1 MAKKLTEK
9 KIRKLVGI
17 VVVLIAAVIGL
28 FDTLSSDE
36 TDISTS
42 NADIT
47 NCSAQVHFVDVGQ
60 GDATLVVSKGEAM
73 LVDTGERDELDTLLN
88 YLKKMNIDSL
98 KYLVI
103 THPHTDHMGEAG
115 DILKAVSTERIIMPK
130 VTGNMTPTNSTYKNF
145 LKTLKNLNKKV
156 TAAKDEI
163 LTLGNAKVQL
173 FTTKKEHRN
182 LSNYS
187 VLVKVV
193 DGKNS
198 FLITG
203 DCEFEEEN
211 EMMAQ
216 GFDLDSNVLKVAH
229 HGSYSATSAKFLN
242 YVNPQ
247 YAVIS
252 CAKDNKYGHP
262 HSKTVKRLK
271 SHTKNYYVTA
281 DDGTIIF
288 ISDGKGLSIE
298 TER

>member
-1 MAKKLTEK
+1 
-9 KIRKLVGI
+9 
-17 VVVLIAAVIGL
+17 
-28 FDTLSSDE
+28 
-36 TDISTS
+36 
-42 NADIT
+42 
-47 NCSAQVHFVDVGQ
+47 
-60 GDATLVVSKGEAM
+60 
-73 LVDTGERDELDTLLN
+73 
-88 YLKKMNIDSL
+88 MN
-98 KYLVI
+98 
-103 THPHTDHMGEAG
+103 
-115 DILKAVSTERIIMPK
+115 
-130 VTGNMTPTNSTYKNF
+130 
-145 LKTLKNLNKKV
+145 
-156 TAAKDEI
+156 
-163 LTLGNAKVQL
+163 
-173 FTTKKEHRN
+173 
-182 LSNYS
+182 NYS